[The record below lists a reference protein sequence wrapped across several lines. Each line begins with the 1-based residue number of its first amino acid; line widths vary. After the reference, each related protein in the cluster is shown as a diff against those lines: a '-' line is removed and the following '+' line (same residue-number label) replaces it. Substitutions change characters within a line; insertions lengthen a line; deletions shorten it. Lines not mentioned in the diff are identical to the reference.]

1 MSDAKAS
8 EAVER
13 YKALL
18 VQFEEARKAL
28 VIEIGSVEAAFD
40 RARRTLRHVIPR
52 VVVGP
57 SAIEG
62 KTVELHVTGEHLS
75 AQEVSELHAALGKFL
90 AQP

>member
-1 MSDAKAS
+1 MGDAKAS

-40 RARRTLRHVIPR
+40 RVIPR